1 MNGFKSG
8 SVYVDG
14 ESAYFLYHKFYE
26 ELKRNE
32 WKMDENETRTM
43 VVDVFKAESGQKRI
57 GKGNPVRCMSI
68 KMKQFE
74 DDEPPEEILEYE
86 REEDI
91 V

>member
-1 MNGFKSG
+1 
-8 SVYVDG
+8 
-14 ESAYFLYHKFYE
+14 
-26 ELKRNE
+26 
-32 WKMDENETRTM
+32 
-43 VVDVFKAESGQKRI
+43 
-57 GKGNPVRCMSI
+57 MSI

>member
-1 MNGFKSG
+1 M
-8 SVYVDG
+8 VR
-14 ESAYFLYHKFYE
+14 
-26 ELKRNE
+26 LK
-32 WKMDENETRTM
+32 
-43 VVDVFKAESGQKRI
+43 DVFWKYIDKDWDNDFFYHYLVDLLNYKKIIHSLDVKAESGQKRI